1 MSNDN
6 IEEKNT
12 VSDIVRSAIEKF
24 GFTCLIIL
32 VSSISFLLIG
42 CASKQT
48 VVSDIEIQKVY
59 VPVKCEVPEVHC
71 DFKGEGYTPT
81 QKLLECIVLQKR
93 ALEVC
98 RAK

>member
-1 MSNDN
+1 MISYN
-6 IEEKNT
+6 IMKN
-12 VSDIVRSAIEKF
+12 I
-24 GFTCLIIL
+24 GLGCL
-32 VSSISFLLIG
+32 ISFLLVG
-42 CASKQT
+42 CSSKQT

-98 RAK
+98 RGK